1 MLELGTL
8 TLEDEQATLYLG
20 ERLARLQDDLG
31 LDLFTVYLD
40 GDLGMGKTTLVRGL
54 LRSLGHEGA
63 VKSPTY
69 TLVEHYAL
77 SALDV
82 YHFDIYRLAD
92 AEELEYMGIRDFFEP
107 SAGRRALVL
116 VEWPERGDGVLPQPD
131 LVLQLSVDG
140 AGRSVKLSAKASCAE
155 PLKRVLALS

>member
-8 TLEDEQATLYLG
+8 TLKDEPATLDLG
-20 ERLARLQDDLG
+20 AALARLQGELG

-77 SALDV
+77 AELDV

-107 SAGRRALVL
+107 AAGRRALVL
-116 VEWPERGDGVLPQPD
+116 VEWPERGEGVLPKPD
-131 LVLQLSVDG
+131 LVLQLKVAG
-140 AGRSVKLSAKASCAE
+140 VGRSVTFNAKTTCAE
-155 PLKRVLALS
+155 PLKRALALA